1 MLVGDLVKYVDWDTT
16 AGFGAPIER
25 IAIIVDIPESK
36 CLPPIMDI
44 LLPNE
49 IITVHS
55 DEVEHVKD

>member
-49 IITVHS
+49 IITVHA
-55 DEVEHVKD
+55 D